1 MQTKSMLI
9 VLGSVFLGVSM
20 AVAAP
25 QKTQEMQD
33 MQGMEHMQGMSH
45 MQHEHALHVG
55 KKGEIKLT
63 EPTKVADKVLKP
75 NTYVVQHRDAG
86 DQHFVRFLELSKV
99 SNAGRFTYTE
109 KNNAGEI
116 PCKVEPAAKVTRTT
130 VYTETEDRVPRI
142 TKVAI
147 KGEDALHV
155 F

>member
-1 MQTKSMLI
+1 MQMKSMLI
-9 VLGSVFLGVSM
+9 VLGSIFLWAST

-25 QKTQEMQD
+25 QQNQE

-45 MQHEHALHVG
+45 MQHEHVLHVG

-63 EPTKVADKVLKP
+63 KPTKVADKVLKP
-75 NTYVVQHRDAG
+75 NTYVVQHRNAG

-99 SNAGRFTYTE
+99 SNDGRFTYTE
-109 KNNAGEI
+109 ENNAGEI
-116 PCKVEPAAKVTRTT
+116 PCKIEPAAKATRTT
-130 VYTETEDRVPRI
+130 VYTETEDGVPRI

-147 KGEDALHV
+147 KGEDAVHI